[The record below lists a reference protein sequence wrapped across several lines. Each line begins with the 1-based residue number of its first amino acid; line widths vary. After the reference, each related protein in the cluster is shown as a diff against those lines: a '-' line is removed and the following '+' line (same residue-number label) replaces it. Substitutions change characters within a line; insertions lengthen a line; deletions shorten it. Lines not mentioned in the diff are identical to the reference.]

1 MQTRDDETRGGRGC
15 RTESNDFS
23 PALLETR
30 LRFVSKGNFVS
41 REEEVDRHVRWTRNE
56 SGRQIPIRRASLLPL
71 PLFTHESYVSSIATF
86 DSPPIGII
94 GVALDKIPPSPRM
107 FIRIA
112 FYFSSISRFVKRNRI
127 IEITRNGEYLVRQ
140 VSTHL

>member
-71 PLFTHESYVSSIATF
+71 FTHESYVSSIATF

-94 GVALDKIPPSPRM
+94 GVALDKIPPFPRM
-107 FIRIA
+107 FVRIP

-140 VSTHL
+140 VSTRL

>member
-71 PLFTHESYVSSIATF
+71 FTHESYVSSIGDVRF
-86 DSPPIGII
+86 SSNWYNWCNFGQDSPF
-94 GVALDKIPPSPRM
+94 PRM
-107 FIRIA
+107 FVRIP

-127 IEITRNGEYLVRQ
+127 IGITRNGEYLVRQ
-140 VSTHL
+140 VSTRL

>member
-56 SGRQIPIRRASLLPL
+56 SGRQIPILCVEHCDVRFSSNWYNRCNFGQDSLLPPYVCKN
-71 PLFTHESYVSSIATF
+71 PLLFFLDFSIRETKSNNWNNQKWRIF
-86 DSPPIGII
+86 GSP
-94 GVALDKIPPSPRM
+94 GVDTL
-107 FIRIA
+107 IRDLS
-112 FYFSSISRFVKRNRI
+112 FY
-127 IEITRNGEYLVRQ
+127 Q
-140 VSTHL
+140 

>member
-41 REEEVDRHVRWTRNE
+41 RKLTGTFV
-56 SGRQIPIRRASLLPL
+56 GREMKVAGKSRFDVLPFFLFSLTNLMCRAL
-71 PLFTHESYVSSIATF
+71 ATF

-94 GVALDKIPPSPRM
+94 GVTLDKIPPSPRM
-107 FIRIA
+107 FVRIP

-140 VSTHL
+140 VSTRL

>member
-1 MQTRDDETRGGRGC
+1 MQTRDDETRGERGC

-71 PLFTHESYVSSIATF
+71 FTHESYVSSIATF

-94 GVALDKIPPSPRM
+94 GVTLDKIPPSP
-107 FIRIA
+107 
-112 FYFSSISRFVKRNRI
+112 
-127 IEITRNGEYLVRQ
+127 
-140 VSTHL
+140 

>member
-1 MQTRDDETRGGRGC
+1 MS
-15 RTESNDFS
+15 TESNDFS

-71 PLFTHESYVSSIATF
+71 FTHESYVSSIATF

-94 GVALDKIPPSPRM
+94 GVGQDSPLPRM
-107 FIRIA
+107 FVRIP

-140 VSTHL
+140 VSTRL